1 VGVGDVQGRDR
12 AGIVGVRAAKLD
24 VVMVGHGGSH
34 NTGVTTST
42 VPGRAYAGV
51 GSRATPA
58 GICHLMERFG
68 AELARRGWTLRSGG
82 AVGADSAFEKGARE
96 AGGRCEI
103 YLPWPGYN
111 EHSEARLVEASPEAY
126 DVMTR
131 IHPVFAR
138 LPRSSRRLHAR
149 NAHQI
154 LGADLRSPVEM
165 VVCWTP
171 GGRGRGGTGSAI
183 RLARSRE
190 IPVHDLADIAAR
202 RRMGELL
209 GLEVESPLDTGAGDG
224 QLPLPL

>member
-1 VGVGDVQGRDR
+1 
-12 AGIVGVRAAKLD
+12 
-24 VVMVGHGGSH
+24 
-34 NTGVTTST
+34 
-42 VPGRAYAGV
+42 
-51 GSRATPA
+51 
-58 GICHLMERFG
+58 MERFG

-111 EHSEARLVEASPEAY
+111 EHADSRLVEASPEAY
-126 DVMTR
+126 DLMAQ

-165 VVCWTP
+165 VLCWTP
-171 GGRGRGGTGSAI
+171 GARGRGGTGSAI
-183 RLARSRE
+183 RLARSRGV
-190 IPVHDLADIAAR
+190 PVHDLADLAGRRFIA
-202 RRMGELL
+202 ELL
-209 GLEVESPLDTGAGDG
+209 GLEIEPPPDSDADGG

>member
-1 VGVGDVQGRDR
+1 
-12 AGIVGVRAAKLD
+12 
-24 VVMVGHGGSH
+24 MVGHDGSH
-34 NTGVTTST
+34 NTGVATPLAS
-42 VPGRAYAGV
+42 GRAYAGV

-58 GICHLMERFG
+58 GICHLMERF
-68 AELARRGWTLRSGG
+68 AIELAQRGWTLRSGG

-96 AGGRCEI
+96 AGGGCEI

-126 DVMTR
+126 DLMAQ

-138 LPRSSRRLHAR
+138 LPKTSRRLHAR

-171 GGRGRGGTGSAI
+171 GARGRGGTGSAI
-183 RLARSRE
+183 RLARSRG
-190 IPVHDLADIAAR
+190 IPVHDLADLAAR
-202 RRMGELL
+202 RQVGELL
-209 GLEVESPLDTGAGDG
+209 GVEVGPPQGVDADRG